1 MKIAQPLIASAAAF
15 LLGTAA
21 MAEVKSADI
30 VWVDDI
36 SVPASLTGT
45 AGNPEEGAK
54 VLASRALG
62 NCVACHVVS
71 AMPNVDFQGDVGPAL
86 DGTGSRWSEAELRGI
101 LVDAKQ
107 VFPETVMPAFYQDD
121 TARFV
126 RPGKAYT
133 AGPADETFST
143 LLTAQ
148 QIEDVV
154 AYLMTLTD

>member
-1 MKIAQPLIASAAAF
+1 MKLAQPILASVAALLISSHANAD
-15 LLGTAA
+15 
-21 MAEVKSADI
+21 VKPADI
-30 VWVDDI
+30 VWEDDI
-36 SVPASLTGT
+36 AVPASLTGVV
-45 AGNPEEGAK
+45 GNPEEGAK

-71 AMPNVDFQGDVGPAL
+71 AMPTVDFQGDVGPAL

-107 VFPETVMPAFYQDD
+107 VFPETMMPAFYQDD
-121 TARFV
+121 PARYT
-126 RPGKAYT
+126 RPGNAYT
-133 AGPADETFST
+133 GNAADDTFST

>member
-1 MKIAQPLIASAAAF
+1 MKIAQPLIASAAVF

-21 MAEVKSADI
+21 MAEVKPADL

-36 SVPASLTGT
+36 SVPVSVSGT

-54 VLASRALG
+54 VISSRALG
-62 NCVACHVVS
+62 NCVSCHENS
-71 AMPNVDFQGDVGPAL
+71 AMPDVQFQGNVGPSL

-107 VFPETVMPAFYQDD
+107 VFPETIMPAFYQDN
-121 TARFV
+121 TSRFI

-154 AYLMTLTD
+154 AYLTTLTD

>member
-21 MAEVKSADI
+21 MAEVKPADL

-36 SVPASLTGT
+36 SIPVSLTGT
-45 AGNPEEGAK
+45 PGNAEEGGK
-54 VLASRALG
+54 VLASRAMG

-71 AMPNVDFQGDVGPAL
+71 AMPKVDWQGDVGPAL

-101 LVDAKQ
+101 LVDSKK
-107 VFPETVMPAFYQDD
+107 VFPDTVMPAFYQDD
-121 TARFV
+121 PARYI

>member
-1 MKIAQPLIASAAAF
+1 MKIAQPLIASAAVF

-21 MAEVKSADI
+21 MAEVKPADL

-36 SVPASLTGT
+36 SVPVSLSGT

-54 VLASRALG
+54 VISSRALG
-62 NCVACHVVS
+62 NCVSCHEVS
-71 AMPNVDFQGDVGPAL
+71 AMPDVQFQGNVGPSL
-86 DGTGSRWSEAELRGI
+86 DGTGSRWAEAELRGI

-107 VFPETVMPAFYQDD
+107 VFPETMMPAFYQDD
-121 TARFV
+121 PARFV

-133 AGPADETFST
+133 AGPADDTFAT

>member
-1 MKIAQPLIASAAAF
+1 MRIAQPLIASAAAI
-15 LLGTAA
+15 LIGSAA
-21 MAEVKSADI
+21 SAQVKTSEV

-45 AGNPEEGAK
+45 PGNPEEGAK

-62 NCVACHVVS
+62 NCVACHQVS
-71 AMPNVDFQGDVGPAL
+71 AMPNVDFQGDVGPSL

-107 VFPETVMPAFYQDD
+107 VFPETVMPAFYQDSLD
-121 TARFV
+121 RYI

-133 AGPADETFST
+133 AGPADDTFST